1 MPYEMVKLPKSTFYK
16 VRNIKSGEV
25 SAKKTTKS
33 KAERQL
39 RLLRGI
45 EHGTL
50 KPRK

>member
-1 MPYEMVKLPKSTFYK
+1 MPYEAIKLPKSTFYK

-25 SAKKTTKS
+25 SAKKTTKD

-45 EHGTL
+45 EAGTL
-50 KPRK
+50 KSRK